1 MTAASLD
8 AVTRR
13 GAALPV
19 DLPATP
25 AQRNFTI
32 GALADQAVS
41 RFRNDCRCA
50 SVTCCERS
58 ETISLYGGH
67 GVTVEVAALRS
78 QLTGAHIR
86 PCPLGRAEIVSRRI
100 P

>member
-1 MTAASLD
+1 MTAASPD
-8 AVTRR
+8 AAGR
-13 GAALPV
+13 GVATLREA
-19 DLPATP
+19 LPATP

-32 GALADQAVS
+32 GALADLAVS

-58 ETISLYGGH
+58 ETISLNGGH

-78 QLTGAHIR
+78 QLTGAHIL
-86 PCPLGRAEIVSRRI
+86 PCPLGRAENVSRRI